1 VITASLSRE
10 KIISYKG
17 DVLTGP
23 AKVDGYERLT
33 TEQKTLFTKF
43 LHNFYGAWEFP
54 ENHLPV
60 KIKHVPDEIDY
71 LRVDFEKGGWLHII
85 TPWQWF

>member
-1 VITASLSRE
+1 MITAYLASE

-23 AKVDGYERLT
+23 AEVDGYERLT
-33 TEQKTLFTKF
+33 VAQKKLFKKF
-43 LHNFYGAWEFP
+43 LRNFYGAWEYP
-54 ENHLPV
+54 EKHLPI
-60 KIKHVPDEIDY
+60 KIKYVPGKIAY
-71 LRVDFEKGGWLHII
+71 LRVDFEKGEWLHII

>member
-1 VITASLSRE
+1 MGTASLPTD

-23 AKVDGYERLT
+23 AEVDGYEQLNADQRI
-33 TEQKTLFTKF
+33 LFEEF

-54 ENHLPV
+54 ENHLPI
-60 KIKHVPDEIDY
+60 KIQYVMDEISY
-71 LRVDFEKGGWLHII
+71 LRVDFEKGGWLHILSP
-85 TPWQWF
+85 TVWY